1 MVANKVA
8 RRYAKSLM
16 RLAQERKELDVALAD
31 MQLIQRVVGENRDLK
46 VMLKSPVIKT
56 YKKLNVIEQIF
67 GKDLSE
73 LVKNFVRIIT
83 ENSRADLLE
92 EIAVGLTDLYN
103 EHNKV
108 VVASIKSATP
118 LNDELR
124 EKIKGIVAS
133 MDHNTIELVEEVDAD
148 LIGGVVLRVGDSQ
161 IDASVARQLQEL
173 RIELQE
179 TNYKNK
185 LG

>member
-16 RLAQERKELDVALAD
+16 LLAQERNELDRALAD
-31 MQLIQRVVGENRDLK
+31 MQLIQRIVGDNRDLRA
-46 VMLKSPVIKT
+46 MLKSPVIKT
-56 YKKLNVIEQIF
+56 YKKLNVIDQVF
-67 GKDLSE
+67 GKGISD
-73 LVKNFVRIIT
+73 LVKGFVRIIT

-108 VVASIKSATP
+108 IVANIKSAAP
-118 LNDELR
+118 LDDKLR
-124 EKIKGIVAS
+124 AKIKGIIAT
-133 MDHNTIELVEEVDAD
+133 MDHNSIELVEEVDAD

-161 IDASVARQLQEL
+161 IDASVATQLQEL
-173 RIELQE
+173 KIELQE
-179 TNYKNK
+179 TNYNNK